1 MKDMVIGSITGYDF
15 DKIRPWVNSLD
26 QSGFTGTKAML
37 CYNVSKETVE
47 ELTKRGYAIFA
58 FNVNEKTGDYEY
70 TKVFSIV
77 VERFLHLWYFLKEY
91 KGTHRYIITTD
102 VKDVI
107 FQYNPSVW
115 LEQNMGDK
123 KINVASESIRYKD
136 EDWGANNLYCSFGH
150 MLYGELHNNTISNAG
165 TISGDFDTM
174 VDMFLNIY
182 LLCNGTSHQ
191 VEGGGGPDQAA
202 LNVLLNMKSYRDI
215 TNFAA
220 SEDGWAAQ
228 LGTTGPQIAGKYGD
242 RLVEKSPIIV
252 DNIIVENMV
261 CTSQGV
267 PFALVHQ
274 YDRVPEWKE
283 KIESKFK

>member
-58 FNVNEKTGDYEY
+58 FNTNEITGDYEY
-70 TKVFSIV
+70 RRVFSLV
-77 VERFLHLWYFLKEY
+77 VERFLHLWYFLKEHR
-91 KGTHRYIITTD
+91 GTHRYLIATD
-102 VKDVI
+102 VEDVI
-107 FQYNPSVW
+107 FQYNPSFW
-115 LEQNMGDK
+115 LSANMGDK
-123 KINVASESIRYKD
+123 KINVSSQSIAYGDES
-136 EDWGANNLYCSFGH
+136 WNANNLQKSFSSL
-150 MLYGELHNNTISNAG
+150 LYKDMERNIIANAG

-174 VDMFLNIY
+174 VDLFLNIY

-191 VEGGGGPDQAA
+191 VDGGGGPDQAA
-202 LNVLLNMKSYRDI
+202 LNVLLNMKTYRDM
-215 TNFAA
+215 TNFAT

-242 RLVEKSPIIV
+242 KLVEKTPIIV
-252 DNIIVENMV
+252 DNIV
-261 CTSQGV
+261 CTSKGS

-274 YDRVPEWKE
+274 YDRVPELKSI
-283 KIESKFK
+283 IEERYK

>member
-1 MKDMVIGSITGYDF
+1 MVIGSITGYDF

-58 FNVNEKTGDYEY
+58 FTVNEKTGDYEY
-70 TKVFSIV
+70 AKVFSIV

-191 VEGGGGPDQAA
+191 IEGGGGPDQAA
-202 LNVLLNMKSYRDI
+202 LNVLLNMKTYRDI

-242 RLVEKSPIIV
+242 RLVENSPIIV
-252 DNIIVENMV
+252 DNMV
-261 CTSQGV
+261 CTSKGS

-274 YDRVPEWKE
+274 YDRVPELKKIIEEKYNKE
-283 KIESKFK
+283 IV